1 MSPKRIKLRRTLTA
15 LSAVVIAGSL
25 TLAGAALPASAL
37 APSGPSW
44 GELNERL
51 QPLIDEAAAA
61 GVTMGVTVKDLS
73 GAYDG
78 KVAQVG
84 DEEPYKA
91 ASIIKLALLS
101 LLMERVDQG
110 TLSLDSMEHIDAG
123 SDNIVGGSGTLK
135 NRTFPLD
142 ISIRELME
150 LEVQVSDNTATN
162 VLIDVAGGFDAIN
175 AYTAGLGFQTLHF
188 GRKMIHPALPPLQEN
203 YINSEEVT
211 ELLEMI
217 WTGSILSR
225 SSSDHIIDLMK
236 GQLVNT
242 KYGAVIPR
250 EFLANKT
257 GELDDVTHDSGYI
270 LLPGREVALATT
282 TAFAGTGLARTT
294 VDLYVQR
301 SATIVYDF
309 LQEPLPVATP
319 TPEPTTTAPEPTTTT
334 APAAQSEPSD
344 PELAAT
350 GSADATPLGW
360 SAAIVGLLGAALVVG
375 AALRRRQLTAERGNR

>member
-1 MSPKRIKLRRTLTA
+1 MSSKRERRALRA
-15 LSAVVIAGSL
+15 VSATVVAASL
-25 TLAGAALPASAL
+25 VFAGAALPASAL
-37 APSGPSW
+37 APSGPAW
-44 GELNERL
+44 EELNVRL
-51 QPLIDEAAAA
+51 QPLIDEAASA

-101 LLMERVDQG
+101 LLMDMVDHG

-135 NRTFPLD
+135 DRAFPLD

-188 GRKMIHPALPPLQEN
+188 GRKMIHPAIPPLQEN

-211 ELLEMI
+211 ELLELI

-282 TAFAGTGLARTT
+282 TAFAGTGLPRTT

-309 LQEPLPVATP
+309 LHEALPTP
-319 TPEPTTTAPEPTTTT
+319 TLPNPTSTPTAS
-334 APAAQSEPSD
+334 APAVEPSAETGASD
-344 PELAAT
+344 QELAAT
-350 GSADATPLGW
+350 GYAPGTLIGW
-360 SAAIVGLLGAALVVG
+360 LTVLVGLGGSLLLFGAV
-375 AALRRRQLTAERGNR
+375 RRRVAASDNRQ